1 MLISQSSSSEA
12 RAKMSP
18 SLSSFLQT
26 YPYKRKDCLEHVCET
41 LKMSKNGTCDT
52 LTARI
57 IAYVDDNMETDIKVR
72 DIAQQFKINKNKTHD
87 NSRHTSTP
95 SQPVSQ
101 LLFSDTQ
108 SQPTPIRD
116 ITKEIDELEDMA
128 NELTLNG
135 NTDGDK
141 SESSFNDD
149 NAQGPTIQQKTLS
162 SPDDADS
169 ELSEISFKKQMK
181 FLIAESVKII
191 ASKDH
196 QIETLEKNLAKVI
209 EYSGNIIEKHDADL
223 KKMIEVIEKHD
234 AELKKVTEEKQETQN
249 MMAELITEVKAE
261 RAERSRLESKLVEKN
276 EQLVTTIT
284 QLNDAKAT
292 MVHPVP
298 AASSVAQNVHDRLQ
312 KIATSSYNK
321 PNETLQKGPT
331 STAPSPT
338 TTTPPFPCET
348 PTENPG
354 DQNKNQTDEV
364 IIVVADSNGK
374 HLKPNLLHDKKK
386 VIIETRFTWED
397 AHGTLPKT
405 DYPEKVKDIVML
417 IGLNNIKNAHEQ
429 IPDVVK
435 KADVTCR
442 KYQESFPNATI
453 HLGSIAPVDSKCM
466 AYNLNLQE
474 LATERGAP
482 FISTEGMFDRSGNVK
497 PDILHGIHYTRR
509 GVSTIAKAIKRSLY
523 NCPPRRVMPAS
534 LPAIPKRAPAEFT
547 NQTSSASPVPNHAL
561 ILETFCNIA
570 KACLQQH

>member
-57 IAYVDDNMETDIKVR
+57 IAYVDDNTETDIKVR
-72 DIAQQFKINKNKTHD
+72 DIAQQFKINKNKTQD
-87 NSRHTSTP
+87 NNRHMSTP
-95 SQPVSQ
+95 TQPVSQ
-101 LLFSDTQ
+101 LLFNTQ
-108 SQPTPIRD
+108 SQPTPMRD
-116 ITKEIDELEDMA
+116 ITEDIDELEDMA

-135 NTDGDK
+135 NTDEEK
-141 SESSFNDD
+141 SESSFDDD
-149 NAQGPTIQQKTLS
+149 NAQPPKIRENILS
-162 SPDDADS
+162 GPDDADGEKS
-169 ELSEISFKKQMK
+169 ETFLKKQME
-181 FLIAESVKII
+181 FLIGESVKII

-196 QIETLEKNLAKVI
+196 QIETLEKNLAKVM
-209 EYSGNIIEKHDADL
+209 EFNGNIVEKHDADLKRMIEMIEKHDADL
-223 KKMIEVIEKHD
+223 RKM
-234 AELKKVTEEKQETQN
+234 TEENQLTQN
-249 MMAELITEVKAE
+249 MVAELITEVKAE

-276 EQLVTTIT
+276 KQLATTIT
-284 QLNDAKAT
+284 QLNDAKST
-292 MVHPVP
+292 NVHPVP
-298 AASSVAQNVHDRLQ
+298 TASHVAQNVQDRLQ
-312 KIATSSYNK
+312 KIATSSNNT
-321 PNETLQKGPT
+321 PNESVQKGPT
-331 STAPSPT
+331 PSST
-338 TTTPPFPCET
+338 TTTPPLLSGT
-348 PTENPG
+348 QTEKPG
-354 DQNKNQTDEV
+354 DQNKTDEV

-397 AHGTLPKT
+397 AHGTLPKI

-417 IGLNNIKNAHEQ
+417 IGVNNIKNAHEQ

-497 PDILHGIHYTRR
+497 PDTLHGIHYTRR
-509 GVSTIAKAIKRSLY
+509 GVCTIAKAIKRSLY
-523 NCPPRRVMPAS
+523 NCPPRLTMPAS
-534 LPAIPKRAPAEFT
+534 LPAITKRVPAEFT
-547 NQTSSASPVPNHAL
+547 NQTSSTSPVPNHAL

>member
-141 SESSFNDD
+141 NESSFDDD

-196 QIETLEKNLAKVI
+196 QIETLEKNLAKVM

-234 AELKKVTEEKQETQN
+234 AELKKVTEEKQQTQN
-249 MMAELITEVKAE
+249 MMSELITEVKAE
-261 RAERSRLESKLVEKN
+261 RSERSRLENMLVEKN
-276 EQLVTTIT
+276 NQLATTIT

-292 MVHPVP
+292 NVHHAPT
-298 AASSVAQNVHDRLQ
+298 ASYVAQNVQDRLQ
-312 KIATSSYNK
+312 KIATSSNNT
-321 PNETLQKGPT
+321 PNETVQKGPT
-331 STAPSPT
+331 PPPT
-338 TTTPPFPCET
+338 TTTPPLLSGT
-348 PTENPG
+348 QTEKPG
-354 DQNKNQTDEV
+354 DQNKTDEV

-397 AHGTLPKT
+397 AHCSIPKP
-405 DYPEKVKDIVML
+405 DHPEKVKDIVML
-417 IGLNNIKNAHEQ
+417 IGVNNIKNAHEQ

-497 PDILHGIHYTRR
+497 PDTLHGIHYTRR
-509 GVSTIAKAIKRSLY
+509 GVCTIAKAIKRSLY
-523 NCPPRRVMPAS
+523 NCPPRLTMPAS
-534 LPAIPKRAPAEFT
+534 LPAITKRVPAEFT
-547 NQTSSASPVPNHAL
+547 NQTSSTSPVPNHAL